1 MATRLDKILACID
14 VGTEIGLEVGAL
26 INPIVTP
33 NMGQIRYIDHATTD
47 ELKEKYAHDPNID
60 VSKIVN
66 VDYVWGKEGLPELVG
81 QDAPF
86 DYLVASHVVEHVP
99 DFIGWLKEIHAVL
112 KVDGI
117 LSLVIP
123 DKRYCF
129 DYHRQLTQVADVVE
143 ASLQRY
149 RKPSPRH
156 VFDYISSAVMYDNS
170 IAWGNTV
177 VVEPQKLKPL
187 YSEKEAWRL
196 AQQSLFEDQYID
208 AHCWVFTPQSFFDLL
223 ESLIKLEL
231 FDFKVEQF
239 YETDGCEFYVSLK
252 ALDLSA
258 MDVGD
263 RQALQLASLPLNLS
277 DQTSSDQTS
286 AVEPELPSIPSAET
300 TLSHQKIT
308 QLQSKKDRQASKIQR
323 LTLRLAETHREL
335 VETQSSKSWQITAPL
350 RWIKDRALRVLSKN

>member
-14 VGTEIGLEVGAL
+14 VRTEIGLEVGAL
-26 INPIVTP
+26 TNPIVTRD
-33 NMGQIRYIDHATTD
+33 MGQVRYIDHATTD
-47 ELKEKYAHDPNID
+47 ELKEKYAHDSTID
-60 VSKIVN
+60 IHKIVD

-81 QDAPF
+81 QDATF

-112 KVDGI
+112 KVGGI

-143 ASLQRY
+143 ASLHHY

-156 VFDYISSAVMYDNS
+156 VFDYISSAVMYDDS

-177 VVEPQKLKPL
+177 VIEPQKIKPI

-196 AQQSLFEDQYID
+196 AQRSLFEDQYVD

-223 ESLIKLEL
+223 ESLINLEL

-239 YETDGCEFYVSLK
+239 YETAGCEFYVSLK
-252 ALDLSA
+252 ALNLSA

-263 RQALQLASLPLNLS
+263 RQAFQIASLPPNLS
-277 DQTSSDQTS
+277 DQTP
-286 AVEPELPSIPSAET
+286 AVFEPSPPPISPVET
-300 TLSHQKIT
+300 TLSPQKII
-308 QLQSKKDRQASKIQR
+308 QLQRKKDHQAGKIQR
-323 LTLRLAETHREL
+323 LTLRLAETRREL
-335 VETQSSKSWQITAPL
+335 VAIQSSKSWQITAPL
-350 RWIKDRALRVLSKN
+350 RWIQNRALRVLSKK